1 VPGLLARAVSDHAES
16 ELAQRGHVKWQTAWL
31 LLKDIALTGT
41 GLVVI
46 VLQIFA
52 KQPSDVLLVVGLA
65 LTVPSATSH
74 AASILSGPG
83 VRESSPSSD
92 AGGGRP
98 SPPSSSSPSE

>member
-1 VPGLLARAVSDHAES
+1 M
-16 ELAQRGHVKWQTAWL
+16 KWQTAWQL
-31 LLKDIALTGT
+31 AKDVLLTGT

-65 LTVPSATSH
+65 LTVPSAASH

-83 VRESSPSSD
+83 VPPSSGSSEPP
-92 AGGGRP
+92 GGQG
-98 SPPSSSSPSE
+98 SPPSSSSSPG